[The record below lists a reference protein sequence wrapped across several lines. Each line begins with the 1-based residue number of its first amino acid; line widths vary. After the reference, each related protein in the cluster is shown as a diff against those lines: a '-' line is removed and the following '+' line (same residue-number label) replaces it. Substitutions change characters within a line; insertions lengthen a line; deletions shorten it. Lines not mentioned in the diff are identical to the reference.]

1 MTLNVNQINLLKKI
15 IEEEIAIQYGS
26 TSNYIQEQLSLGFIK
41 RRLELSDYEE
51 MLLRV
56 IVTGSETGKLP
67 SEQLR
72 DKIILSKLDTNQ
84 NLDIKRNNAGSVLL
98 KIDLNPSL
106 IVSNNTEKIKLSK
119 LKYVYNLNFSELLNT
134 TTNLEDLI
142 AQLRQEIADLKSRL
156 NQSENQNE
164 NLRVSIKELESQIG
178 ELNVLIVELE
188 TQVADLQ
195 GQITQLSEDYKNQI
209 NHLLEEARIQLDAL
223 MEEKNNLEKQ
233 KNEEIQRLQ
242 GKIDNFINLENLQR
256 DKILVQDVFRYFV
269 DVERNEASV
278 AKEQVQYDLSDDLQY
293 GAYIVDSIEPTIV
306 SDLTISA
313 MQKALE
319 DGNFDATNTGIGIS
333 SRKIGDDRHVL
344 INPEKNPADPFFAA
358 VKVYLREAAFD
369 SGVARVTHESILMI
383 DLVNQN
389 ALSQEQTN
397 KLLEFSK
404 RKAPLLR

>member
-209 NHLLEEARIQLDAL
+209 NQLLEEARIQLDAL

-242 GKIDNFINLENLQR
+242 GKIDNFINLENLQ
-256 DKILVQDVFRYFV
+256 L
-269 DVERNEASV
+269 
-278 AKEQVQYDLSDDLQY
+278 
-293 GAYIVDSIEPTIV
+293 
-306 SDLTISA
+306 
-313 MQKALE
+313 
-319 DGNFDATNTGIGIS
+319 
-333 SRKIGDDRHVL
+333 
-344 INPEKNPADPFFAA
+344 
-358 VKVYLREAAFD
+358 
-369 SGVARVTHESILMI
+369 
-383 DLVNQN
+383 
-389 ALSQEQTN
+389 
-397 KLLEFSK
+397 
-404 RKAPLLR
+404 

>member
-209 NHLLEEARIQLDAL
+209 NQLLEEARIQLDAL

>member
-1 MTLNVNQINLLKKI
+1 MHYNV
-15 IEEEIAIQYGS
+15 
-26 TSNYIQEQLSLGFIK
+26 
-41 RRLELSDYEE
+41 
-51 MLLRV
+51 
-56 IVTGSETGKLP
+56 
-67 SEQLR
+67 
-72 DKIILSKLDTNQ
+72 
-84 NLDIKRNNAGSVLL
+84 
-98 KIDLNPSL
+98 
-106 IVSNNTEKIKLSK
+106 
-119 LKYVYNLNFSELLNT
+119 KYVYNLNFSELLNT

-209 NHLLEEARIQLDAL
+209 NQLLEEARIQLDAL